1 MFKALAGIVLALV
14 ATLAHAERIRDLTSV
29 QGVRE
34 NSLIGYGLVVGLDGT
49 GDQTTQTPFTT
60 QTLNNMLSQLGIT
73 VPTGTNMQL
82 KNVAAVMVTASYPP
96 FARQG
101 QTIDVV
107 VSSMGNAK
115 SLRGGTLLMTPL
127 KGVDSQVYALAQGN
141 ILVGG
146 AGASAGGSS
155 VQVNQLNGGR
165 ITNGAIIERELPT
178 QFGAGNTINLQLNDE
193 DFTMAQQITDAI
205 NRARGYGS
213 ATALD
218 ARTVQVRVPSGNSSQ
233 VRFLADIQNME
244 VNVTPQ
250 DAKVVINSRTGSVVM
265 NREVTLDSCACG
277 AGQFV
282 SDCQS
287 PAQRQPAEYAI
298 WRRADRGDA
307 TDSNRFASERRIA
320 KERAFQRQSEQRSAR
335 AECAWRDADGSDVD
349 FAVHAERGLST
360 RQTGNHLMIGD
371 GKLLASAAW
380 DAQSLNELKA
390 KAGQDPAANI
400 RPVARQVEGMFVQM
414 MLKSMREALPK
425 DGLFS
430 SDQTRLYTSMY
441 DQQIAQQMTAGK
453 GLGLADMMVKQMT
466 GGQTMPAD
474 DAPQVPLKFSLET
487 VNSYQNQALTQLVR
501 KAIPKTPDSSDAPLS
516 GDSKDFLARLS
527 LPARLASEQSGVP
540 HHLILA
546 QAALESGWG
555 QRQILRENGEPSYNV
570 FGVKATASW
579 KGPVTEITT
588 TEYENGEAKKVKAK
602 FRVYSSYLEA
612 LSDYVALLTRN
623 PRYAAVTT
631 AATAEQGA
639 VALQNAGYATDPN
652 YARKLTSMI
661 QQLKA
666 MSEKVSKTYSANLD
680 NLF

>member
-1 MFKALAGIVLALV
+1 MIKFLSALILLLV
-14 ATLAHAERIRDLTSV
+14 TTAAQAERIRDLTSV
-29 QGVRE
+29 QGVRQ

-82 KNVAAVMVTASYPP
+82 KNVAAVMVTASLPP
-96 FARQG
+96 FGRQG

-165 ITNGAIIERELPT
+165 ITNGAVIERELPS
-178 QFGAGNTINLQLNDE
+178 QFGVGNTLNLQLNDE
-193 DFTMAQQITDAI
+193 DFSMAQQIADTI
-205 NRARGYGS
+205 NRVRGYGS

-218 ARTVQVRVPSGNSSQ
+218 ARTIQVRVPSGNSSQ
-233 VRFLADIQNME
+233 VRFLADIQNMQ

-265 NREVTLDSCACG
+265 NREVTLDSCAVAQG
-277 AGQFV
+277 NLSVTVNRQANVSQPDTPFGGGQTV
-282 SDCQS
+282 VTPQMQIDL
-287 PAQRQPAEYAI
+287 
-298 WRRADRGDA
+298 
-307 TDSNRFASERRIA
+307 
-320 KERAFQRQSEQRSAR
+320 RQSGGSLQSVRSSASLNNVVR
-335 AECAWRDADGSDVD
+335 ALNALGATPMDLMSILQSMQCGMSAGK
-349 FAVHAERGLST
+349 
-360 RQTGNHLMIGD
+360 TGNHLMISD
-371 GKLLASAAW
+371 SKLLASAAW

-390 KAGQDPAANI
+390 KAGEDPAANI

-414 MLKSMREALPK
+414 MLKSMRDALPK

-430 SDQTRLYTSMY
+430 SEHTRLYTSMY

-453 GLGLADMMVKQMT
+453 GLGLAEMMVKQMT
-466 GGQTMPAD
+466 PEQPLPEESTPA
-474 DAPQVPLKFSLET
+474 APMKFPLET
-487 VNSYQNQALTQLVR
+487 VVRYQNQTLSQLVQ
-501 KAIPKTPDSSDAPLS
+501 KAVPRNYDDSLP
-516 GDSKDFLARLS
+516 GDSKAFLAQLS
-527 LPARLASEQSGVP
+527 LPAQLASQQSGVP

-555 QRQILRENGEPSYNV
+555 QRQIRRENGEPSYNL
-570 FGVKATASW
+570 FGVKASDNW

-612 LSDYVALLTRN
+612 LSDYVGLLTRN

-631 AATAEQGA
+631 AASAEQGA
-639 VALQNAGYATDPN
+639 QALQDAGYATDPH
-652 YARKLTSMI
+652 YARKLTNMI
-661 QQLKA
+661 QQMK
-666 MSEKVSKTYSANLD
+666 SISDKVSKTYSMNID

>member
-1 MFKALAGIVLALV
+1 MIKFLSALILLLV
-14 ATLAHAERIRDLTSV
+14 TTAAQAERIRDLTSV
-29 QGVRE
+29 QGVRQ

-82 KNVAAVMVTASYPP
+82 KNVAAVMVTASLPP
-96 FARQG
+96 FGRQG

-165 ITNGAIIERELPT
+165 ITNGAVIERELPS
-178 QFGAGNTINLQLNDE
+178 QFGVGNTLNLQLNDE
-193 DFTMAQQITDAI
+193 DFSMAQQIADTI
-205 NRARGYGS
+205 NRVRGYGS

-218 ARTVQVRVPSGNSSQ
+218 ARTIQVRVPSGNSSQ
-233 VRFLADIQNME
+233 VRFLADIQNMQ

-265 NREVTLDSCACG
+265 NREVTLDSCAVAQG
-277 AGQFV
+277 NLSVTVNRQANVSQPDTPFGGGQTV
-282 SDCQS
+282 VTPQTQIDL
-287 PAQRQPAEYAI
+287 
-298 WRRADRGDA
+298 
-307 TDSNRFASERRIA
+307 
-320 KERAFQRQSEQRSAR
+320 RQSGGSLQSVRSSASLNNVVR
-335 AECAWRDADGSDVD
+335 ALNALGATPMD
-349 FAVHAERGLST
+349 
-360 RQTGNHLMIGD
+360 LMISD
-371 GKLLASAAW
+371 SKLLASAAW

-390 KAGQDPAANI
+390 KAGEDPAANI

-414 MLKSMREALPK
+414 MLKSMRDALPK

-430 SDQTRLYTSMY
+430 SEHTRLYTSMY

-453 GLGLADMMVKQMT
+453 GLGLAEMMVKQMT
-466 GGQTMPAD
+466 PEQPLPEESTPA
-474 DAPQVPLKFSLET
+474 APMKFPLET
-487 VNSYQNQALTQLVR
+487 VVRYQNQALSQLVQ
-501 KAIPKTPDSSDAPLS
+501 KAVPRNYDDSLP
-516 GDSKDFLARLS
+516 GDSKAFLAQLS
-527 LPARLASEQSGVP
+527 LPAQLASQQSGVP

-555 QRQILRENGEPSYNV
+555 QRQIRRENGEPSYNL
-570 FGVKATASW
+570 FGVKASGNW

-612 LSDYVALLTRN
+612 LSDYVGLLTRN

-631 AATAEQGA
+631 AASAEQGA
-639 VALQNAGYATDPN
+639 QALQDAGYATDPH
-652 YARKLTSMI
+652 YARKLTNMI
-661 QQLKA
+661 QQMK
-666 MSEKVSKTYSANLD
+666 SISDKVSKTYSMNID